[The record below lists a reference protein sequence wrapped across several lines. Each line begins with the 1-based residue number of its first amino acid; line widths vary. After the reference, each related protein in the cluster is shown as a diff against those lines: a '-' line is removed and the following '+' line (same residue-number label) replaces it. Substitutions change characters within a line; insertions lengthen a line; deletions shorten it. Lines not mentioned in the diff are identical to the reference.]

1 MRTCCRHKRPYSSIT
16 PIDKHTS
23 SKLSAVVRSISSER
37 IWFYRDF
44 CQKADNTWLY
54 SVIVAVVVVVH
65 CRQSSN
71 KTQQQSG
78 HKTICSHIETTRR
91 IKYIELLK
99 RALILK
105 SKTNKNQ
112 NTHANCSISDPVSF
126 PLHSPSYAICL
137 STRPNDLAPAFSR
150 PFIPTKPTNSIL
162 NPVHTSNDVEA
173 TSSNAKSRMLL
184 RQCCRFWQQYRINV
198 RLCYQKPQQCQTSF
212 S

>member
-126 PLHSPSYAICL
+126 PLHSPSYAFCL

-162 NPVHTSNDVEA
+162 NPDHICRSSLSNP
-173 TSSNAKSRMLL
+173 
-184 RQCCRFWQQYRINV
+184 INQLINQLV
-198 RLCYQKPQQCQTSF
+198 SQLTT
-212 S
+212 